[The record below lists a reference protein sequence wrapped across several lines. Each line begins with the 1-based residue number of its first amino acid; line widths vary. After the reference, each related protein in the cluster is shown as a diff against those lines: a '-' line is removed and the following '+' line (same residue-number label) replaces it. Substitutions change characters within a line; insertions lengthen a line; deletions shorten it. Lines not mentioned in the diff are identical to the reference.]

1 MPSLETVVRR
11 PAVTSGARPP
21 LLVLLHGVGG
31 DETGLPALTADF
43 DPRLLILSP
52 RAPYRHGNGRYR
64 WFDVDFTPDGPV
76 IDAHEAESSRLLM
89 VQYLNDAVMAYG
101 ADPRRVYLLGFSQG
115 ATLAYSL
122 LLTAPAR
129 LRGAVL
135 MAGRVLP
142 EIAPLAAPIPA
153 LRHLTLLIQHG
164 VADPVVPLAR
174 ALDARDLFADMG
186 VALGYRE
193 HAAGHELTPGMT
205 TEARAFLHTQLNRT
219 SPPAV

>member
-1 MPSLETVVRR
+1 MLSLETIVRR
-11 PAVTSGARPP
+11 PTVTTEGRPP

-31 DETGLPALTADF
+31 DETGLPGITSDF

-52 RAPYRHGNGRYR
+52 RAPYRHGAQRYR
-64 WFDVDFTPDGPV
+64 WFDVDLTPDGPV
-76 IDAHEAESSRLLM
+76 IDAHEAESSRLRM
-89 VQYLNDAVMAYG
+89 IQYVNDAVMAYG

-135 MAGRVLP
+135 MSGRVLP
-142 EIAPLAAPIPA
+142 EIAPLAAPAEA

-164 VADPVVPLAR
+164 LADPVVPLAR
-174 ALDARDLFADMG
+174 GIAARDLFAELG

-193 HAAGHELTPGMT
+193 HAGGHAVTPAMT
-205 TEARAFLHTQLNRT
+205 DEARAFLHTQLNRT
-219 SPPAV
+219 RPRAD